1 MSKAPCGRLAT
12 LSLLVAAAPLRAQDA
27 TPNFQTTTE
36 LVLVDVQ
43 ALQLQAKDL
52 RVFEDGVP
60 QEIRQSSRDE
70 SPLSVVLLV
79 DLTPQPTGPQ
89 QR

>member
-60 QEIRQSSRDE
+60 HRRSA
-70 SPLSVVLLV
+70 SPRG
-79 DLTPQPTGPQ
+79 TN
-89 QR
+89 RHCR